1 MTYKILTIIV
11 LNQENQETILNKI
24 LTIIVFN
31 QENQET
37 ILNYKKYYY
46 QKHMNL
52 KFRFHHLWIKVI
64 LKHRKIKKIKIMK
77 ISCIVN

>member
-11 LNQENQETILNKI
+11 LSQENQETILNKILTIIVFNQENQETILNKI

-52 KFRFHHLWIKVI
+52 KFRFHHLWI
-64 LKHRKIKKIKIMK
+64 
-77 ISCIVN
+77 